1 MLRYVNGRGGMV
13 AYLGTVDG
21 RQVQRQIDAGDK
33 RAEAVTKAMAYQ
45 VTKEIG
51 GIAAAMKGRVDAII
65 LTAGLGYWD
74 YFVDLIKDRVSFLAP
89 VAVYPGENE
98 LESLALG
105 ALRVINREEP
115 IQNYDLQVQ

>member
-1 MLRYVNGRGGMV
+1 
-13 AYLGTVDG
+13 
-21 RQVQRQIDAGDK
+21 
-33 RAEAVTKAMAYQ
+33 
-45 VTKEIG
+45 
-51 GIAAAMKGRVDAII
+51 MKGRVDAII